1 MKEDLLEEA
10 GLISVSVVT
19 ENETREVTEYF
30 FLARL
35 PLKLSLKSKF
45 VIIKSSY
52 FLFTIYLVSSWSDI
66 LSSSSS

>member
-45 VIIKSSY
+45 SNHKIK
-52 FLFTIYLVSSWSDI
+52 LFPIYNLPGELVV
-66 LSSSSS
+66 

>member
-10 GLISVSVVT
+10 GLISESVVT

-35 PLKLSLKSKF
+35 PLKLSLKSTFSKF
-45 VIIKSSY
+45 KDSFTNQS
-52 FLFTIYLVSSWSDI
+52 LFPFYNLPSELVV
-66 LSSSSS
+66 